1 MTLKSFPHFT
11 RLITVQES
19 DILRCVSHPENNT
32 LKFEITISIIQIQEE
47 KPFPQATSKKHDGQL
62 NCRHTQG
69 NSCASNEKG
78 SFQKSKCNGTSNNG
92 NVVNELGL
100 EETVATLSE
109 LRHSDSILLSTA
121 ELLFRFDVGYC
132 GEKTG
137 KTRNLTWPP
146 TQQLSGTWPAL

>member
-1 MTLKSFPHFT
+1 MA
-11 RLITVQES
+11 
-19 DILRCVSHPENNT
+19 N
-32 LKFEITISIIQIQEE
+32 SIA
-47 KPFPQATSKKHDGQL
+47 ATPRATPAHQMK
-62 NCRHTQG
+62 
-69 NSCASNEKG
+69 KG

-109 LRHSDSILLSTA
+109 LRHLIGCATS
-121 ELLFRFDVGYC
+121 ELLFRFGVGYF

>member
-1 MTLKSFPHFT
+1 MA
-11 RLITVQES
+11 
-19 DILRCVSHPENNT
+19 N
-32 LKFEITISIIQIQEE
+32 SIA
-47 KPFPQATSKKHDGQL
+47 ATPRATPAHQMK
-62 NCRHTQG
+62 
-69 NSCASNEKG
+69 KG

-109 LRHSDSILLSTA
+109 LRHSDSILLATA
-121 ELLFRFDVGYC
+121 ELLYRFGVGYF